1 MRCVIKLGADV
12 NAKNDRGYPMLFY
25 AIIEDN
31 AMELVKLLV
40 EAGADV
46 NAKDDRGHPMLF
58 WAIIEDDN
66 AVELVKLLVE
76 ADGADVNA
84 KDDHGNL
91 CSTGRV
97 LKENP
102 VIIQIL
108 VDAGAEAR

>member
-1 MRCVIKLGADV
+1 
-12 NAKNDRGYPMLFY
+12 MLFY

-76 ADGADVNA
+76 AGADVNA
-84 KDDHGNL
+84 KDDHGNSML
-91 CSTGRV
+91 DWAIIE
-97 LKENP
+97 ENP